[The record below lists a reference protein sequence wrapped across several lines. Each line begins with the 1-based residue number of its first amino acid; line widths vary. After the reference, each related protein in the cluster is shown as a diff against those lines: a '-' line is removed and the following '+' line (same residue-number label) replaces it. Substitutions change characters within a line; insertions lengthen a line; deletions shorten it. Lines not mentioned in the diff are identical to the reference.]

1 MRIEREK
8 TAAVC
13 IDYQEKILPAVF
25 ESEQL
30 IENSTKLLNGLKTLE
45 IPIYLTQQY
54 TKGLGATVP
63 EICRAAGTKD
73 YLEKLSYSAYPTLR
87 EVLPFPEEKPYVV
100 VCGIESHV
108 CVLQTALDLKANGYQ
123 PYLVA
128 DCVSSRK
135 RGDYEMALERI
146 RQEGGLLT
154 TYEAILFEL
163 QKEAGNLTS
172 RAIQKIV
179 K

>member
-73 YLEKLSYSAYPTLR
+73 YLEKLSYSAYPKLR
-87 EVLPFPEEKPYVV
+87 EVLPFPE
-100 VCGIESHV
+100 
-108 CVLQTALDLKANGYQ
+108 
-123 PYLVA
+123 
-128 DCVSSRK
+128 
-135 RGDYEMALERI
+135 
-146 RQEGGLLT
+146 
-154 TYEAILFEL
+154 
-163 QKEAGNLTS
+163 
-172 RAIQKIV
+172 
-179 K
+179 

>member
-1 MRIEREK
+1 MKIEREK

-25 ESEQL
+25 EGERL
-30 IENSTKLLNGLKTLE
+30 IQNSTKLLSGLKTLE

-54 TKGLGATVP
+54 TKGLGATVQ
-63 EICRAAGTKD
+63 EICQAAGTED
-73 YLEKLSYSAYPTLR
+73 YLEKLTYSAYPKLR
-87 EVLPFPEEKPYVV
+87 EVLPPPAEKPYVV

-135 RGDYEMALERI
+135 RGDFEMALERAG
-146 RQEGGLLT
+146 QEGILLT

-163 QKEAGNLTS
+163 QEEAGNLTS
-172 RAIQKIV
+172 KAIQNIV